1 MGKTKVTCSG
11 CGHDFKP
18 GKMSETVLGG
28 LGGGAGG
35 IVGSGAG
42 LAILG
47 TAYAATAPL
56 AIAGTA
62 AGVAAGSV
70 MTKCSHCDK
79 IQWK

>member
-11 CGHDFKP
+11 CGHNFKP

-28 LGGGAGG
+28 AGGGAGG
-35 IVGSGAG
+35 ILGSGAG
-42 LAILG
+42 LAIFG

-62 AGVAAGSV
+62 AGIAVGSLV
-70 MTKCSHCDK
+70 TMCPKCDK
-79 IQWK
+79 IQGK